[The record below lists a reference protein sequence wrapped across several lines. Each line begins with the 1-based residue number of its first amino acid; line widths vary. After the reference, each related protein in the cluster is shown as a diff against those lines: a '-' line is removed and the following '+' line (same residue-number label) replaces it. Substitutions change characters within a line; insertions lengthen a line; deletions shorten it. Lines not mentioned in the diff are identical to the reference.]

1 MGKDN
6 IFESARKL
14 NEWLKKENKKV
25 MIRKGQ
31 IVGFI
36 GNEELYY
43 SKKKKSNKRKI
54 KNGKKRI

>member
-25 MIRKGQ
+25 LIRKGQ

-36 GNEELYY
+36 GNEDLYY
-43 SKKKKSNKRKI
+43 AKKKAIVLKRR
-54 KNGKKRI
+54 KK